1 MKLFLILATAVTLS
15 AAGSRSFRN
24 EAHRFRESDRRANLD
39 YEDIQTADQNEV
51 DRFEEHAE
59 RSDSRKSNRIGI
71 YSTAH
76 SIQVSKAKA
85 AQRRHS
91 KAPGAKDSEAS
102 GTHYEGAHY
111 GAPQVQQIHTHELLT
126 NQGLVPIYQNP
137 QVHPGGALQNIVY
150 TGIGAGQQQLIGL
163 ADHGHGH
170 PHAHHHGPLLV
181 AGPGPGGA
189 GGLIGNPGGLIANAP
204 PQIGPVDDLGTD
216 ITKSV
221 FVFSAPPDPFD
232 YVPRQSVSKIP
243 QRPQKHYQVL
253 FINAP
258 SPPPPHQHHVELPSP
273 PELKTLV
280 YVLVKK
286 PERAPPIN
294 FIKSGPSGPSHKP
307 EVYFI
312 RYKNRGYGLSP
323 SPVGP
328 HIEEQIPLG
337 HPGVSYGPIPPH
349 HPQEELR
356 GNVDYG
362 PQLPSQY
369 DGPAPYE
376 LDEYQDD
383 SHLAASQHGQHLSQ
397 QRNQGRELDAGVS
410 GI

>member
-24 EAHRFRESDRRANLD
+24 EPHRFRESDRRANLD

-51 DRFEEHAE
+51 DRFEDHAE

-76 SIQVSKAKA
+76 SIQVSKSKA

-91 KAPGAKDSEAS
+91 KVPGAKDSEAS
-102 GTHYEGAHY
+102 GTHFEGAHY
-111 GAPQVQQIHTHELLT
+111 GAPQEVTFIKIWYILDWEVEDYKDLICKGYT
-126 NQGLVPIYQNP
+126 NTILM
-137 QVHPGGALQNIVY
+137 
-150 TGIGAGQQQLIGL
+150 LIL
-163 ADHGHGH
+163 IA
-170 PHAHHHGPLLV
+170 PLLV
-181 AGPGPGGA
+181 AGPGPGIANHPGGLIENP
-189 GGLIGNPGGLIANAP
+189 GGLIGNPGGP
-204 PQIGPVDDLGTD
+204 VGPVDDLGTD

-221 FVFSAPPDPFD
+221 YVFSAPPDPFD
-232 YVPRQSVSKIP
+232 YAPRQTVSKVP

-258 SPPPPHQHHVELPSP
+258 SPAPPHQHHVELPPP

-286 PERAPPIN
+286 PERPPPIN
-294 FIKSGPSGPSHKP
+294 FIRGPAGVPGKP
-307 EVYFI
+307 EIYFI
-312 RYKNRGYGLSP
+312 RYRGKGYGLSP

-328 HIEEQIPLG
+328 HGEEQIPLG
-337 HPGVSYGPIPPH
+337 HPGGPGIPYSHIAPH

-362 PQLPSQY
+362 PSGPSQY

-383 SHLAASQHGQHLSQ
+383 SHLAASQHSQHQHIS
-397 QRNQGRELDAGVS
+397 QRNPGREIDAGVS